1 MKKFKVYVDGQPF
14 EVVVEEI
21 TEQAGTQQAVSPPS
35 PATETKKAAPAA
47 PASPAVPSPA
57 PQPAKAAPAP
67 EVKKATGGGVDVPA
81 PMPGSVLDVKV
92 KVGDSVNEGD
102 ALLILEAMKME
113 NEVSAPASGVVKS
126 INVAVGAS
134 VNTGDVMMII
144 E

>member
-21 TEQAGTQQAVSPPS
+21 TDAGVQKAASPPTS
-35 PATETKKAAPAA
+35 AAIQKEQ
-47 PASPAVPSPA
+47 PASTTAPS
-57 PQPAKAAPAP
+57 APAP
-67 EVKKATGGGVDVPA
+67 VTQPEKVAAAPEVNKTAGGVTVPA

-92 KVGDSVNEGD
+92 KVGDNVNEGD

-113 NEVSAPASGVVKS
+113 NEVSSPASGVVKS